1 MKDRKVFKVRQVR
14 LGQQDRLEHEVR
26 LGQRDQLEQRVQL
39 EILVLRELQDRRV
52 YKVYKESKDQQGRLD
67 QQDQLDR
74 RVHKEYLDLQ
84 QQLARQALQVQQA
97 LVDDLLS
104 PQILLQQF
112 LHLFLVMLGLTRQVG
127 KYMFIMMATGLSLRQ
142 VTLGP

>member
-1 MKDRKVFKVRQVR
+1 MTTNILSYQLDRQGRKVQLVQLDQLAHKEFQD
-14 LGQQDRLEHEVR
+14 LQQRLE
-26 LGQRDQLEQRVQL
+26 QRDQL
-39 EILVLRELQDRRV
+39 
-52 YKVYKESKDQQGRLD
+52 
-67 QQDQLDR
+67 DQL
-74 RVHKEYLDLQ
+74 
-84 QQLARQALQVQQA
+84 A

-112 LHLFLVMLGLTRQVG
+112 LHLFLVMLGLTQQVG